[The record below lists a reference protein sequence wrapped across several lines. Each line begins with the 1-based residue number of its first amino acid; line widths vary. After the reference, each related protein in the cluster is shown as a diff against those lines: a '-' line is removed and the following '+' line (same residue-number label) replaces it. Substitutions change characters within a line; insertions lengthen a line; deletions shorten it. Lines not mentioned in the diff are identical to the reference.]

1 MSCGPA
7 TVGASDRRRLH
18 PVVTHR
24 TMSSS
29 VWILAAAAITALL
42 GLAFALIWRSGAD
55 ARDASDLPEDW
66 PLAQRPLFTLA
77 ERELYHRLQAALP
90 QRVILA
96 KMPLVRF
103 CQPLHRKELSYW
115 FNLLG
120 PLHVSFV
127 VCNDQGRVLAAVD
140 IERDQRPASRRAATI
155 KQAVLATCRV
165 RYLKCPED
173 QLATA
178 GELQVLVPSS
188 IDAPRANGSASSMR
202 DGKATLAHAVRA
214 RRGEHHVR
222 WYESGYNQDS
232 FFAPDSRMDGLR
244 ETERRETVREE
255 RDSPLTSSRG
265 GRKPPPSQRFF
276 EAEPDDLRPDPGESP
291 WSNSQP
297 AAPSRR
303 PAFVFDEQQLAYRRR

>member
-1 MSCGPA
+1 
-7 TVGASDRRRLH
+7 
-18 PVVTHR
+18 
-24 TMSSS
+24 MSSS
-29 VWILAAAAITALL
+29 VWILVAAAVTALL
-42 GLAFALIWRSGAD
+42 CLAFILVWRSGSD
-55 ARDASDLPEDW
+55 ARHSKDLPEDW
-66 PLAQRPLFTLA
+66 PLTQRPLFSLA

-140 IERDQRPASRRAATI
+140 IERDQRPASRRATTI
-155 KQAVLATCRV
+155 KQAVLANCRV

-173 QLATA
+173 QLAST
-178 GELQVLVPSS
+178 GELQLLVPST
-188 IDAPRANGSASSMR
+188 IDAPRAGPASSVR

-214 RRGEHHVR
+214 RRGEQHVR

-244 ETERRETVREE
+244 EGERREPAREE
-255 RDSPLTSSRG
+255 RDHTASAPG
-265 GRKPPPSQRFF
+265 GRGRPPSQRFF
-276 EAEPDDLRPDPGESP
+276 EAEPDDMRPDPGENP
-291 WSNSQP
+291 WVNSQSP
-297 AAPSRR
+297 APTKR
-303 PAFVFDEQQLAYRRR
+303 PAFVFDKQQLAYRRR

>member
-1 MSCGPA
+1 
-7 TVGASDRRRLH
+7 
-18 PVVTHR
+18 
-24 TMSSS
+24 MSSS
-29 VWILAAAAITALL
+29 VWILVAAAITALL
-42 GLAFALIWRSGAD
+42 GLAFILVWRSG
-55 ARDASDLPEDW
+55 SDTSDSKGLPDDW
-66 PLAQRPLFTLA
+66 PLTQRPLFTLA

-115 FNLLG
+115 FNMLG

-165 RYLKCPED
+165 RYLKCSED
-173 QLATA
+173 ELATT
-178 GELQVLVPSS
+178 GELQLLVPSTM
-188 IDAPRANGSASSMR
+188 DATRAGPASSAR
-202 DGKATLAHAVRA
+202 DGNATLAHAVRA
-214 RRGEHHVR
+214 RRGEQHVR

-244 ETERRETVREE
+244 DGERREPARDE
-255 RDSPLTSSRG
+255 RDNTVTLRSGRSR
-265 GRKPPPSQRFF
+265 PPSQRFF
-276 EAEPDDLRPDPGESP
+276 EAEPDDMRPDPGD
-291 WSNSQP
+291 SQP
-297 AAPSRR
+297 PATVSR
-303 PAFVFDEQQLAYRRR
+303 PAFAFDEQQLAYRRR

>member
-1 MSCGPA
+1 
-7 TVGASDRRRLH
+7 
-18 PVVTHR
+18 
-24 TMSSS
+24 MSSS
-29 VWILAAAAITALL
+29 VWILVAAAITALL
-42 GLAFALIWRSGAD
+42 GLAFILVWRSGAD
-55 ARDASDLPEDW
+55 SRHSKDLPEDW
-66 PLAQRPLFTLA
+66 PLTQRPLFSLA

-115 FNLLG
+115 FSLLG

-165 RYLKCPED
+165 RYLKCSED
-173 QLATA
+173 QLAGT
-178 GELQVLVPSS
+178 GELQVLVPPS
-188 IDAPRANGSASSMR
+188 IDAPRAAPASSVR

-214 RRGEHHVR
+214 RRGENHVR

-244 ETERRETVREE
+244 EGERRELEPRRES
-255 RDSPLTSSRG
+255 RDHTASLSG
-265 GRKPPPSQRFF
+265 GRSRSPSQRFF
-276 EAEPDDLRPDPGESP
+276 EVEPDAMRPDPGESP
-291 WSNSQP
+291 WINSQP
-297 AAPSRR
+297 PAPAKR

>member
-1 MSCGPA
+1 
-7 TVGASDRRRLH
+7 
-18 PVVTHR
+18 
-24 TMSSS
+24 MSSS
-29 VWILAAAAITALL
+29 VWIVVAAAISGLL
-42 GLAFALIWRSGAD
+42 GLAFALVWRSGAD
-55 ARDASDLPEDW
+55 ARDAKDLPEDW
-66 PLAQRPLFTLA
+66 PLTQRPLFSLA

-103 CQPLHRKELSYW
+103 CQPLNSKELSYW

-140 IERDQRPASRRAATI
+140 IERDRRPASRRAATI
-155 KQAVLATCRV
+155 TQAVLSNCRV
-165 RYLKCPED
+165 RYLKCSED
-173 QLATA
+173 QLATT
-178 GELQVLVPSS
+178 GELQLLVPST
-188 IDAPRANGSASSMR
+188 IDAPRSGPASSVR

-214 RRGEHHVR
+214 RRGEEHVR

-244 ETERRETVREE
+244 DGDRREPVREE
-255 RDSPLTSSRG
+255 RELRDHTASSRG
-265 GRKPPPSQRFF
+265 GRSRPPSQRFF
-276 EAEPDDLRPDPGESP
+276 EVEPDAMRPDPGESP
-291 WSNSQP
+291 WASSQP
-297 AAPSRR
+297 SATTVKR